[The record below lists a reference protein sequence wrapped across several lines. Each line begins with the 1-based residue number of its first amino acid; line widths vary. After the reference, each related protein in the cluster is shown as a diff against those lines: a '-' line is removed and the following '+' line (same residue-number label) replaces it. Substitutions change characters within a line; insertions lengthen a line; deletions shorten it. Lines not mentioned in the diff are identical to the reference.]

1 MEEKYEKIINLPP
14 PTSVSHPRMSR
25 LDRAAQFAPFAALS
39 GYGDAVAETSRLTD
53 RQIEL
58 DEGEIERLNRTLV
71 YISSHLGST
80 EVLVTYFV
88 PDRRKSGG
96 KYLTERATVTHL
108 DGEGGIMTLSCGRDI
123 PFDKILKIEIPGE

>member
-1 MEEKYEKIINLPP
+1 MSKYDDIINLPYP
-14 PTSVSHPRMSR
+14 PVKTRPSMSVS
-25 LDRAAQFAPFAALS
+25 DRAAQFAPFAALT
-39 GYGDAVAETSRLTD
+39 GHDAAVQETARLTD

-58 DEGEIERLNRTLV
+58 DEGEIERLNRTLT
-71 YISSHLGST
+71 YLSSHLGST

-96 KYLTERATVTHL
+96 KYLTERAAVARL
-108 DGEGGIMTLSCGRDI
+108 DCESGIMTLSCGTDI

>member
-14 PTSVSHPRMSR
+14 PTSASHPRMAR

-39 GYGDAVAETSRLTD
+39 GYGDAVAETARLTD

-58 DEGEIERLNRTLV
+58 DEGEIERLNRTLT
-71 YISSHLGST
+71 YLSSHLGST

-96 KYLTERATVTHL
+96 KYLTERAAVARL
-108 DGEGGIMTLSCGRDI
+108 DCESGIMTLSCGTDI